1 MIRSDARISPRLVR
15 SGDGMIARRSRELA
29 HNASR
34 ANIRGRSIRRLR
46 AEPLR
51 RVAVSS
57 QAAARYRDSHGA
69 GMTGIDP
76 LRSRGNRYK
85 SLWSTTLSG
94 RSVGSIHDLHHCFGI
109 AQ

>member
-1 MIRSDARISPRLVR
+1 MIRGEARVSLDPVWAAAC
-15 SGDGMIARRSRELA
+15 DGMIARRSRELA

-69 GMTGIDP
+69 GM
-76 LRSRGNRYK
+76 
-85 SLWSTTLSG
+85 
-94 RSVGSIHDLHHCFGI
+94 
-109 AQ
+109 